1 MHTSTTDR
9 TTSTALGRVGG
20 RRPLAPHPAEHTPAT
35 PRTSAPYVDERA
47 SIESL
52 VRIGVS
58 EQEAR
63 AHLARLA
70 AGDVWGG

>member
-1 MHTSTTDR
+1 MHTGTTDR
-9 TTSTALGRVGG
+9 IATTTHGRFSA
-20 RRPLAPHPAEHTPAT
+20 RRPLAPHLAGHAPMTPGT
-35 PRTSAPYVDERA
+35 TVPHVDERT
-47 SIESL
+47 SLESL
-52 VRIGVS
+52 IRIGVS